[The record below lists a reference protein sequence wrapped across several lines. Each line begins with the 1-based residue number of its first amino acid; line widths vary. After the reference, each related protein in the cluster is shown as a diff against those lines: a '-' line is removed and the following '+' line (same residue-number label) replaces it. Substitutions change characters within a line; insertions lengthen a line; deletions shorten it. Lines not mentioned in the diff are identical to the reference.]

1 MIDNDSQ
8 NLTDTPETDTDKLPP
23 DTEDHLWQLDEPTLA
38 NQYHTDSTTGLSA
51 AEAERRLQHDG
62 RNELETKRASRFVQ
76 FIKQFNNSI
85 IYILAAAAVMTFV
98 MHRYSD
104 SIVIGLVIIAN
115 AIIGYVQ
122 ERQAGN
128 ALERIRE
135 MLISKNFVIRDGK
148 KLEIDARDLVVGDLV
163 NLEAGDA
170 VPADMRL
177 ISADN
182 LNVQESVLT
191 GETNAVEKQEEPMPA
206 SDLALAD
213 RRNMV
218 YASTAVTSGSG
229 LGIVTA
235 TAEATEIGHIQQ
247 SVGEVKSKP
256 TPLMQNLNS
265 LGFGLS
271 IAIVVA
277 AVLLFI
283 LGIFMDT
290 YSLPTLLIAVI
301 TMVVGSM
308 PEGLPAS
315 TSVVLAM
322 GTRQMTKKNVI
333 VKSLPAVETLG
344 AVDIVNTDKTGTLTK
359 NEMTVTKVVTP
370 DARYD
375 VTGVGYDDNG
385 GINFDGALKL
395 NGKTVDWQQDDH
407 MAWLVKIA
415 GQTTDAELHFE
426 NNRWELTGEPTDG
439 ALTTLYRKMTGHDP
453 KVAEVDSLPF
463 DSAFRFSARLADLDG
478 QRVLMVK
485 GSPAT
490 ILQLTTEANAT
501 KYWDDAMD
509 DLTADGLRVVAL
521 AAQVVDDDVTEIDA
535 AKIHDL
541 HLAGFVGIID
551 PPREEAA
558 TAIAELRQ
566 AGVQVKM
573 ITGDHPDTAMAIANK
588 LNLAPQVKAIT
599 GPEIDALDD
608 EQLKAHID
616 DYNVFARATPENKL
630 RIVRAQQANN
640 HVVSMT
646 GDGVNDA
653 PALKQADIG
662 VAMGIKGTE
671 VAKESADMVLAD
683 DDFADIVAAVRE
695 GRHVFDNIRK
705 TIRFLLPTSFAEGL
719 VVIISI
725 LMGHDLPLYPTQL
738 LWINMVSALTI
749 QFAFIFEPP
758 EAGIMS
764 RGPRNVKAG
773 LLSKLDSFEIIYVS
787 LLISGLGIF
796 AYDYLTNLGL
806 PNVVGS
812 TMSLNIIIF
821 GKIFYLFNLRNDH
834 PVISKYFF
842 QNKMAFYII
851 GILIALQLG
860 IIYLPFMQSVFNT
873 TNVNFWYGWGI
884 PILCGIVVLIVTEI
898 GKFIRFRFVEKN
910 EVLS

>member
-1 MIDNDSQ
+1 MIDDNTQQSAHTEAADQ
-8 NLTDTPETDTDKLPP
+8 DAMPP
-23 DTEDHLWQLDEPTLA
+23 DDPNLWQLDEPTLA
-38 NQYHTDSTTGLSA
+38 AKYQTDPENGLST
-51 AEAERRLQHDG
+51 AEAEHRLQQDG
-62 RNELETKRASRFVQ
+62 RNELETKRVSCFVQ

-85 IYILAAAAVMTFV
+85 IYILAAAAVMTFF

-135 MLISKNFVIRDGK
+135 MLISKNFVIRDGQ
-148 KLEIDARDLVVGDLV
+148 KLEVDARDLVVGDLV

-177 ISADN
+177 IAADN
-182 LNVQESVLT
+182 LSVQESVLT
-191 GETNAVEKQEEPMPA
+191 GETAPVEKIEEPMA
-206 SDLALAD
+206 DTKLALAD
-213 RRNMV
+213 RLNMV

-229 LGIVTA
+229 YGVVTA

-247 SVGEVKSKP
+247 SVGEVKNKP
-256 TPLMQNLNS
+256 TPLMRNLNS

-277 AVLLFI
+277 AVLLFL
-283 LGIFMDT
+283 LGMVMHT

-370 DARYD
+370 HHFFD

-385 GINFDGALKL
+385 GVNFDGALKL
-395 NGKTVDWQQDDH
+395 NGKTMDWHQDKS
-407 MAWLVKIA
+407 MEWLVNIA
-415 GQTTDAELHFE
+415 GQTTDAQLHFE

-453 KVAEVDSLPF
+453 EVAEVDSLPF
-463 DSAFRFSARLADLDG
+463 DSAFRFSARLADLNG
-478 QRVLMVK
+478 QRLLMVK

-490 ILQLTTEANAT
+490 VLRLTNQAHNPD
-501 KYWDDAMD
+501 YWEHAMA
-509 DLTADGLRVVAL
+509 DLTSEGLRVVAL
-521 AAQVVDDDVTEIDA
+521 AYQVVDETVDTIDA
-535 AKIHDL
+535 KSIGGL
-541 HLAGFVGIID
+541 ELAGMVGIID

-558 TAIAELRQ
+558 AAIAELRQ
-566 AGVQVKM
+566 AGVEVKM

-588 LNLAPQVKAIT
+588 LNLAPNVKAIS

-608 EQLKAHID
+608 EQLKAKID

-630 RIVRAQQANN
+630 RIVRAQQAND

-725 LMGHDLPLYPTQL
+725 LMGHELPLYPTQL

-758 EAGIMS
+758 EAGIMA

-773 LLSKLDSFEIIYVS
+773 LLSKLDSFEIVYVS

-796 AYDYLTNLGL
+796 AYDYLTALGL

-851 GILIALQLG
+851 GILIVLQLG
-860 IIYLPFMQSVFNT
+860 IIYLPFMQSVFHT
-873 TNVNFWYGWGI
+873 TSINFWYGWGI
-884 PILCGIVVLIVTEI
+884 PIIAGIIVLIVTEI
-898 GKFIRFRFVEKN
+898 GKFIRFRFIDRDEALN
-910 EVLS
+910 

>member
-1 MIDNDSQ
+1 MKDDNTQQSVQ
-8 NLTDTPETDTDKLPP
+8 TETADQDAMPP
-23 DTEDHLWQLDEPTLA
+23 DDPNLWQLDEPTLA
-38 NQYHTDSTTGLSA
+38 KTYQTDPENGLTT
-51 AEAERRLQHDG
+51 AEAEHRLQQDG
-62 RNELETKRASRFVQ
+62 RNELETKHVSRFIQ

-85 IYILAAAAVMTFV
+85 IYILAAAAVMTFF

-148 KLEIDARDLVVGDLV
+148 KLEVDARDLVVGDLV

-177 ISADN
+177 IAADN
-182 LNVQESVLT
+182 LSVQESVLT
-191 GETNAVEKQEEPMPA
+191 GETNAVEKIEEPMPETK
-206 SDLALAD
+206 LALAD
-213 RRNMV
+213 RLNMV

-229 LGIVTA
+229 YGIVIA
-235 TAEATEIGHIQQ
+235 TAEDTEIGHIQQ
-247 SVGEVKSKP
+247 SVGEVKNKA
-256 TPLMQNLNS
+256 TPLMRNLNS

-277 AVLLFI
+277 AVLLFL
-283 LGIFMDT
+283 LGLVMDT

-370 DARYD
+370 HHFFD

-385 GINFDGALKL
+385 GVNFDGALKL
-395 NGKTVDWQQDDH
+395 NGKTMDWHQDKS
-407 MAWLVKIA
+407 MEWLVNIA
-415 GQTTDAELHFE
+415 GQTTDAQLHFE

-439 ALTTLYRKMTGHDP
+439 ALTTLYRKMAGHDP
-453 KVAEVDSLPF
+453 EVAEIDSLPF
-463 DSAFRFSARLADLDG
+463 DSAFRFSARLADFDG
-478 QRVLMVK
+478 QRLLMVK

-490 ILQLTTEANAT
+490 VLRLTNQANQSD
-501 KYWDDAMD
+501 YWEHAMS
-509 DLTADGLRVVAL
+509 DLTSDGLRVVAL
-521 AAQVVDDDVTEIDA
+521 AYQVVDDQVESIDA
-535 AKIHDL
+535 KNISGL
-541 HLAGFVGIID
+541 ELAGMVGIID

-558 TAIAELRQ
+558 TAIAELRK
-566 AGVQVKM
+566 AGVEVKM

-588 LNLAPQVKAIT
+588 LNLASHVKAIS

-608 EQLKAHID
+608 EQLKAQID

-630 RIVRAQQANN
+630 RIVRAQQAND

-773 LLSKLDSFEIIYVS
+773 LLSKLDSFEIVYVS

-796 AYDYLTNLGL
+796 AYNYLTALGL

-851 GILIALQLG
+851 GILIVLQLG
-860 IIYLPFMQSVFNT
+860 IIYLPFMQSIFHT

-884 PILCGIVVLIVTEI
+884 PIIAGIIVLIVTEI
-898 GKFIRFRFVEKN
+898 GKFIRFKFIDRDEALN
-910 EVLS
+910 

>member
-1 MIDNDSQ
+1 MKDDNTQ
-8 NLTDTPETDTDKLPP
+8 QAVHTETADQDAMPP
-23 DTEDHLWQLDEPTLA
+23 DDPNLWQLDEPTLA
-38 NQYHTDSTTGLSA
+38 KTYQTDPENGLTM
-51 AEAERRLQHDG
+51 AEAEHRLQQDG
-62 RNELETKRASRFVQ
+62 RNELEMKHVSRFIQ

-85 IYILAAAAVMTFV
+85 IYILAAAAVMTFF

-148 KLEIDARDLVVGDLV
+148 KLEVDARDLVVGDLV

-177 ISADN
+177 IAADN
-182 LNVQESVLT
+182 LSVQESVLT
-191 GETNAVEKQEEPMPA
+191 GETNAVEKIEEPMTETK
-206 SDLALAD
+206 LALAD
-213 RRNMV
+213 RLNMV

-229 LGIVTA
+229 YGIVIA
-235 TAEATEIGHIQQ
+235 TAEDTEIGHIQQ
-247 SVGEVKSKP
+247 SVGEVKNKA
-256 TPLMQNLNS
+256 TPLMRNLNS

-277 AVLLFI
+277 AVLLFL
-283 LGIFMDT
+283 LGLVMDT

-370 DARYD
+370 HHFFD

-385 GINFDGALKL
+385 GVNFDGALKL
-395 NGKTVDWQQDDH
+395 NGKTMDWHQDKS
-407 MAWLVKIA
+407 MEWLVNIA
-415 GQTTDAELHFE
+415 GQTTDAQLHFE

-439 ALTTLYRKMTGHDP
+439 ALTTLYRKMAGHDP
-453 KVAEVDSLPF
+453 AVAEIDSLPF

-478 QRVLMVK
+478 QRLLMVK

-490 ILQLTTEANAT
+490 VLRLTNQANQSD
-501 KYWDDAMD
+501 YWEHAMS
-509 DLTADGLRVVAL
+509 DLTSDGLRVVAL
-521 AAQVVDDDVTEIDA
+521 AYQVVDDQVESIDA
-535 AKIHDL
+535 KNISGL
-541 HLAGFVGIID
+541 ELAGMVGIID

-558 TAIAELRQ
+558 TAIAELRK
-566 AGVQVKM
+566 AGVEVKM
-573 ITGDHPDTAMAIANK
+573 ITGDHPDTAMAIAKK
-588 LNLAPQVKAIT
+588 LNLASHVKAIS

-608 EQLKAHID
+608 EQLKAQID

-630 RIVRAQQANN
+630 RIVRAQQAND

-773 LLSKLDSFEIIYVS
+773 LLSKLDSFEIVYVS

-796 AYDYLTNLGL
+796 AYNYLTAHGL

-842 QNKMAFYII
+842 LNKMAFYII
-851 GILIALQLG
+851 GILIVLQLG
-860 IIYLPFMQSVFNT
+860 IIYLPFMQSIFHT

-884 PILCGIVVLIVTEI
+884 PIIAGIIVLIVTEI
-898 GKFIRFRFVEKN
+898 GKFIRFKFIDRDEALN
-910 EVLS
+910 

>member
-1 MIDNDSQ
+1 MKDDNTQ
-8 NLTDTPETDTDKLPP
+8 QAVHTETADQDAMPP
-23 DTEDHLWQLDEPTLA
+23 DDPNLWQLDEPTLA
-38 NQYHTDSTTGLSA
+38 KTYQTDPENGLTM
-51 AEAERRLQHDG
+51 AEAEHRLQQDG
-62 RNELETKRASRFVQ
+62 RNELEMKHVSRFIQ

-85 IYILAAAAVMTFV
+85 IYILAAAAVMTFF

-148 KLEIDARDLVVGDLV
+148 KLEVDARDLVVGDLV

-177 ISADN
+177 IAADN
-182 LNVQESVLT
+182 LSVQESVLT
-191 GETNAVEKQEEPMPA
+191 GETNAVEKIEEPMTETK
-206 SDLALAD
+206 LALAD
-213 RRNMV
+213 RLNMV

-229 LGIVTA
+229 YGIVIA
-235 TAEATEIGHIQQ
+235 TAEDTEIGHIQQ
-247 SVGEVKSKP
+247 SVGEVKNKA
-256 TPLMQNLNS
+256 TPLMRNLNS

-277 AVLLFI
+277 AVLLFL
-283 LGIFMDT
+283 LGLVMDT

-370 DARYD
+370 HHFFD

-385 GINFDGALKL
+385 GVNFDGALKL
-395 NGKTVDWQQDDH
+395 NGKTMDWHQDKS
-407 MAWLVKIA
+407 MEWLVNIA
-415 GQTTDAELHFE
+415 GQTTDAQLHFE

-439 ALTTLYRKMTGHDP
+439 ALTTLYRKMAGHDP
-453 KVAEVDSLPF
+453 AVAEIDSLPF

-478 QRVLMVK
+478 QRLLMVK

-490 ILQLTTEANAT
+490 VLRLTNQANQSD
-501 KYWDDAMD
+501 YWEHAMS
-509 DLTADGLRVVAL
+509 DLTSDGLRVVAL
-521 AAQVVDDDVTEIDA
+521 AYQVVDDQVESIDA
-535 AKIHDL
+535 KNISGL
-541 HLAGFVGIID
+541 ELAGMVGIID

-558 TAIAELRQ
+558 TAIAELRK
-566 AGVQVKM
+566 AGVEVKM
-573 ITGDHPDTAMAIANK
+573 ITGDHPDTAMAIAKK
-588 LNLAPQVKAIT
+588 LNLASHVKAIS

-608 EQLKAHID
+608 EQLKAQID

-630 RIVRAQQANN
+630 RIVRAQQAND

-773 LLSKLDSFEIIYVS
+773 LLSKLDSFEIVYVS

-796 AYDYLTNLGL
+796 AYNYLTALGL

-851 GILIALQLG
+851 GILIVLQLG
-860 IIYLPFMQSVFNT
+860 IIYLPFMQSIFHT

-884 PILCGIVVLIVTEI
+884 PIIAGIIVLIVTEI
-898 GKFIRFRFVEKN
+898 GKFIRFKFIDRDEALN
-910 EVLS
+910 

>member
-1 MIDNDSQ
+1 MKDDNTQ
-8 NLTDTPETDTDKLPP
+8 QAVQTETADQDAMPP
-23 DTEDHLWQLDEPTLA
+23 DDPNLWQLDEPTLA
-38 NQYHTDSTTGLSA
+38 KTYQTDPKNGLTT
-51 AEAERRLQHDG
+51 AEAEHRLQQDG
-62 RNELETKRASRFVQ
+62 RNELETKHVSRFIQ

-85 IYILAAAAVMTFV
+85 IYILAAAAVMTFF

-148 KLEIDARDLVVGDLV
+148 KLEVDARDLVVGDLV

-177 ISADN
+177 IAADN
-182 LNVQESVLT
+182 LSVQESVLT
-191 GETNAVEKQEEPMPA
+191 GETNAVEKIEEPMPETK
-206 SDLALAD
+206 LALAD
-213 RRNMV
+213 RLNMV

-229 LGIVTA
+229 YGIVIA
-235 TAEATEIGHIQQ
+235 TAEDTEIGHIQQ
-247 SVGEVKSKP
+247 SVGEVKNKA
-256 TPLMQNLNS
+256 TPLMRNLNS

-271 IAIVVA
+271 VAIVVA
-277 AVLLFI
+277 AILLFL
-283 LGIFMDT
+283 LGLVMDT

-370 DARYD
+370 HHFFD

-385 GINFDGALKL
+385 GVNFDGALKL
-395 NGKTVDWQQDDH
+395 NGKTMDWHQDKS
-407 MAWLVKIA
+407 MEWLVNIA
-415 GQTTDAELHFE
+415 GQTTDAQLHFE

-439 ALTTLYRKMTGHDP
+439 ALTTLYRKMAGHDP
-453 KVAEVDSLPF
+453 EVAEIDSLPF

-478 QRVLMVK
+478 QRLLMVK

-490 ILQLTTEANAT
+490 VLRLTNQANQSD
-501 KYWDDAMD
+501 YWEHAMS
-509 DLTADGLRVVAL
+509 DLTSDGLRVVAL
-521 AAQVVDDDVTEIDA
+521 AYQVVDDQVESIDA
-535 AKIHDL
+535 KNISGL
-541 HLAGFVGIID
+541 ELAGMVGIID

-558 TAIAELRQ
+558 TAIAELRK
-566 AGVQVKM
+566 AGVEVKM

-588 LNLAPQVKAIT
+588 LNLASHVKAIS

-608 EQLKAHID
+608 EQLKAQID

-630 RIVRAQQANN
+630 RIVRAQQAND

-671 VAKESADMVLAD
+671 VSKESADMVLAD

-773 LLSKLDSFEIIYVS
+773 LLSKLDSFEIVYVS

-796 AYDYLTNLGL
+796 AYNYLTALGL

-851 GILIALQLG
+851 GILIVLQLG
-860 IIYLPFMQSVFNT
+860 IIYLPFMQSIFHT

-884 PILCGIVVLIVTEI
+884 PIIAGIIVLIVTEI
-898 GKFIRFRFVEKN
+898 GKFIRFKFIDRDEALN
-910 EVLS
+910 

>member
-1 MIDNDSQ
+1 MIDDNQ
-8 NLTDTPETDTDKLPP
+8 QQLTNPEDQDQVPP
-23 DTEDHLWQLDEPTLA
+23 DTDTTHLWQLDEPTLA
-38 NQYHTDSTTGLSA
+38 TKYQTDPVTGLSA
-51 AEAERRLQHDG
+51 AEAEHRLQQNG
-62 RNELETKRASRFVQ
+62 RNELETKHTSRFIQ

-85 IYILAAAAVMTFV
+85 IYILAAAAIMTFL
-98 MHRYSD
+98 MDRYSD

-135 MLISKNFVIRDGK
+135 MLISKNFVIRDNQ
-148 KLEIDARDLVVGDLV
+148 KLEIDARDLVIGDLV

-182 LNVQESVLT
+182 LSVQESILT
-191 GETNAVEKQEEPMPA
+191 GETNPVEKIEEPMP
-206 SDLALAD
+206 DQQLPLAD
-213 RRNMV
+213 RRNLV

-229 LGIVTA
+229 LGIVVA
-235 TAEATEIGHIQQ
+235 TAEATEIGAIQQ
-247 SVGEVKSKP
+247 SVGAVKEKP
-256 TPLMQNLNS
+256 TPLMRNLNS
-265 LGFGLS
+265 LGLGLS
-271 IAIVVA
+271 IAIIVA
-277 AVLLFI
+277 AVLLFG
-283 LGIFMDT
+283 LGLLMDT

-322 GTRQMTKKNVI
+322 GTRRMTKKNVI

-370 DARYD
+370 HHFFD
-375 VTGVGYDDNG
+375 VTGVGYDADG
-385 GINFDGALKL
+385 GVNFDGALKL
-395 NGKTVDWQQDDH
+395 NGQTMDWHQDQS
-407 MAWLVKIA
+407 MEWLVNIA
-415 GQTTDAELHFE
+415 GQTTDAQLHFE
-426 NNRWELTGEPTDG
+426 NNKWELTGEPTDG

-453 KVAEVDSLPF
+453 EVAEVDSLPF
-463 DSAFRFSARLADLDG
+463 DSAFRFSARLADFDG
-478 QRVLMVK
+478 QRILMVK

-490 ILQLTTEANAT
+490 ILRLTNQKTDPA
-501 KYWDDAMD
+501 YWDHAMT

-521 AAQVVDDDVTEIDA
+521 AYQVVAADVTAIDA
-535 AKIHDL
+535 KTIGNL
-541 HLAGFVGIID
+541 ELAGMVGIID

-558 TAIAELRQ
+558 AAIAELRQ

-573 ITGDHPDTAMAIANK
+573 ITGDHPDTATAIANK
-588 LNLAPQVKAIT
+588 LALAPQVKAIT

-608 EQLKAHID
+608 QQLKAQID
-616 DYNVFARATPENKL
+616 DYNVFARATPANKL
-630 RIVRAQQANN
+630 RIVRAQQANQ

-671 VAKESADMVLAD
+671 VAKEAANMVLAD

-725 LMGHDLPLYPTQL
+725 LMGHELPLYPTQL

-758 EAGIMS
+758 EADIMA

-773 LLSKLDSFEIIYVS
+773 LLSKLDSFEIVYVS

-796 AYDYLTNLGL
+796 AYDYLTALGL

-821 GKIFYLFNLRNDH
+821 GKIFYLFNLRNNH
-834 PVISKYFF
+834 PVISKYLF
-842 QNKMAFYII
+842 QNKMAFYIV
-851 GILIALQLG
+851 GILILLQLG
-860 IIYLPFMQSVFNT
+860 IVYLPFMQSVFHT
-873 TNVNFWYGWGI
+873 TNVSFGYGWGI
-884 PILCGIVVLIVTEI
+884 PILAGIVVLIVTEI
-898 GKFIRFRFVEKN
+898 GKFIRFHFLEKDPN
-910 EVLS
+910 LN

>member
-1 MIDNDSQ
+1 MIDNNNQ
-8 NLTDTPETDTDKLPP
+8 QLTNPEDQDQVPP
-23 DTEDHLWQLDEPTLA
+23 DTTHLWQLDEPTLA
-38 NQYHTDSTTGLSA
+38 TKYRTDPVTGLSA
-51 AEAERRLQHDG
+51 AEAEHRLQQNG
-62 RNELETKRASRFVQ
+62 RNELETKHTSRFIQ

-85 IYILAAAAVMTFV
+85 IYILAAAAIMTFL

-135 MLISKNFVIRDGK
+135 MLISKNFVIRDNQ

-182 LNVQESVLT
+182 LSVQESILT
-191 GETNAVEKQEEPMPA
+191 GETNPVEKIEEPMPA
-206 SDLALAD
+206 EQLALAD
-213 RRNMV
+213 RRNLV

-229 LGIVTA
+229 LGIVVA
-235 TAEATEIGHIQQ
+235 TAEATEIGAIQQ
-247 SVGEVKSKP
+247 SVGAVKEKP
-256 TPLMQNLNS
+256 TPLMRNLNS
-265 LGFGLS
+265 LGLGLS

-277 AVLLFI
+277 AVLLFG
-283 LGIFMDT
+283 LGLLMDT

-322 GTRQMTKKNVI
+322 GTRRMTKKNVI

-370 DARYD
+370 HHFFD
-375 VTGVGYDDNG
+375 VTGVGYDADG
-385 GINFDGALKL
+385 GVNFDGSLKL
-395 NGKTVDWQQDDH
+395 NGQTMDWHQDES
-407 MAWLVKIA
+407 MEWLVNIA
-415 GQTTDAELHFE
+415 GQTTDAQLHFE
-426 NNRWELTGEPTDG
+426 NNKWELTGEPTDG

-463 DSAFRFSARLADLDG
+463 DSAFRFSARLADFNG
-478 QRVLMVK
+478 QRLLMVK

-490 ILQLTTEANAT
+490 ILRLTDQKTAPT
-501 KYWDDAMD
+501 YWDHAMA

-521 AAQVVDDDVTEIDA
+521 AYQVVAPDMTTIDA
-535 AKIHDL
+535 KNISNLA
-541 HLAGFVGIID
+541 LAGMVGIID

-558 TAIAELRQ
+558 AAIAELRQ

-588 LNLAPQVKAIT
+588 LALAPHVKTIT

-608 EQLKAHID
+608 QQLNAQID
-616 DYNVFARATPENKL
+616 DYNVFARATPANKL
-630 RIVRAQQANN
+630 RIVRAQQANQ

-671 VAKESADMVLAD
+671 VAKEAANMVLAD

-725 LMGHDLPLYPTQL
+725 LMGHELPLYPTQL

-758 EAGIMS
+758 EAGIMA

-773 LLSKLDSFEIIYVS
+773 LLSKLDSFEIVYVS

-796 AYDYLTNLGL
+796 AYDYLTALGL

-821 GKIFYLFNLRNDH
+821 GKIFYLFNLRNNH
-834 PVISKYFF
+834 PVISKYLF
-842 QNKMAFYII
+842 QNKMAFYIV
-851 GILIALQLG
+851 GILILLQLG
-860 IIYLPFMQSVFNT
+860 IVYLPFMQSVFHT
-873 TNVNFWYGWGI
+873 TNVSFGYGWGI
-884 PILCGIVVLIVTEI
+884 PILAGIVVLIVTEI
-898 GKFIRFRFVEKN
+898 GKFIRFHFLEKDPGLN
-910 EVLS
+910 

>member
-1 MIDNDSQ
+1 MLEESTSSKDNSKEPPRESQ
-8 NLTDTPETDTDKLPP
+8 K
-23 DTEDHLWQLDEPTLA
+23 LWQMDAKDINKLF
-38 NQYHTDSTTGLSA
+38 QTDAEDGLTSA
-51 AEAERRLQHDG
+51 EVKRRLDRDG
-62 RNELETKRASRFVQ
+62 RNELEVKKTSKFIQ

-85 IYILAAAAVMTFV
+85 IYILAAAAIMTFL

-122 ERQAGN
+122 EQQAGN
-128 ALERIRE
+128 ALEKIRE
-135 MLISKNFVIRDGK
+135 MLVSKNFVFRNGE

-170 VPADMRL
+170 VPADLRL

-182 LNVQESVLT
+182 LSVQESVLT
-191 GETNAVEKQEEPMPA
+191 GETNAVEKIEEAIPDNKLP
-206 SDLALAD
+206 LAE
-213 RRNMV
+213 RQNMV
-218 YASTAVTSGSG
+218 FASTAVTHGSA
-229 LGIVTA
+229 LGVVTA
-235 TAEATEIGHIQQ
+235 TAGDTEIGQIQN
-247 SVGEVKSKP
+247 SVESVKEKP

-271 IAIVVA
+271 IAILVA
-277 AVLLFI
+277 AVVLFI
-283 LGIFMDT
+283 IGYFIDT

-322 GTRQMTKKNVI
+322 GTRKMTKRNVI

-359 NEMTVTKVVTP
+359 NEMTVKKVVTP
-370 DARYD
+370 SHDFD
-375 VTGVGYDDNG
+375 VTGVGYDS
-385 GINFDGALKL
+385 DGAIDFSGSLKL
-395 NGKTVDWQQDDH
+395 GDKNYDWQQDDS
-407 MAWLVKIA
+407 MKWLVNIA
-415 GQTTDAELHFE
+415 GQTTDAQLHFE
-426 NNRWELTGEPTDG
+426 NNHWELTGEPTDG
-439 ALTTLYRKMTGHDP
+439 ALTTLYRKMTGNDP
-453 KVAEVDSLPF
+453 EVDEIDSLPF
-463 DSAFRFSARLADLDG
+463 DSAFRFSARLANLNN

-485 GSPAT
+485 GSPTT
-490 ILQLTTEANAT
+490 IINASGKTTDED
-501 KYWDDAMD
+501 YWNNKIKE
-509 DLTADGLRVVAL
+509 LSSEGLRVVAL
-521 AAQVVDDDVTEIDA
+521 AYKVVDDSFEEIQPDQ
-535 AKIHDL
+535 IGDL
-541 HLAGFVGIID
+541 TLAGMVGIID
-551 PPREEAA
+551 PPREEARA
-558 TAIAELRQ
+558 SIHELRM
-566 AGVQVKM
+566 AGIKVKM
-573 ITGDHPDTAMAIANK
+573 ITGDHPDTASAIAEK
-588 LNLAPQVKAIT
+588 LDLDSVIKAVT
-599 GPEIDALDD
+599 GPEIDAMSD
-608 EQLKAHID
+608 EELNEKID
-616 DYNVFARATPENKL
+616 DYNVFARTTPANKL

-671 VAKESADMVLAD
+671 VAKESANMVLAD
-683 DDFADIVAAVRE
+683 DDFADIVVAVRE

-719 VVIISI
+719 IVVISI
-725 LMGHDLPLYPTQL
+725 LLGQDLPLYPAQL

-758 EAGIMS
+758 EAGIMA
-764 RGPRNVKAG
+764 RGPRNVKKG
-773 LLSKLDSFEIIYVS
+773 LLTKLDTFEIVYVS
-787 LLISGLGIF
+787 LLISGLGIWAF
-796 AYDYLTNLGL
+796 DFLTDKGM
-806 PNVVGS
+806 PEVVGS
-812 TMSLNIIIF
+812 TMALNIIIF

-860 IIYLPFMQSVFNT
+860 IIYLPFMQSIFHT
-873 TNVNFWYGWGI
+873 TNINFTYGWLI
-884 PILCGIVVLIVTEI
+884 PIVAGVIVLAVTEL
-898 GKFIRFRFVEKN
+898 GKFIRFHMLQRTKTIK
-910 EVLS
+910 

>member
-1 MIDNDSQ
+1 MLEESTSSKDNSKEPPRGSQ
-8 NLTDTPETDTDKLPP
+8 K
-23 DTEDHLWQLDEPTLA
+23 LWQMDAKDINKLF
-38 NQYHTDSTTGLSA
+38 QTDAEDGLTSA
-51 AEAERRLQHDG
+51 EVKRRLDRDG
-62 RNELETKRASRFVQ
+62 RNELEVKKTSKFIQ

-85 IYILAAAAVMTFV
+85 IYILAAAAIMTFL

-122 ERQAGN
+122 EQQAGN
-128 ALERIRE
+128 ALEKIRE
-135 MLISKNFVIRDGK
+135 MLVSKNFVFRNGE

-170 VPADMRL
+170 VPADLRL

-182 LNVQESVLT
+182 LSVQESVLT
-191 GETNAVEKQEEPMPA
+191 GETNAVEKIEEAIPDNKLP
-206 SDLALAD
+206 LAE
-213 RRNMV
+213 RQNMV
-218 YASTAVTSGSG
+218 FASTAVTHGSA
-229 LGIVTA
+229 LGVVTA
-235 TAEATEIGHIQQ
+235 TAGDTEIGQIQN
-247 SVGEVKSKP
+247 SVESVKEKP

-271 IAIVVA
+271 IAILVA
-277 AVLLFI
+277 AVVLFI
-283 LGIFMDT
+283 IGYFIDT

-322 GTRQMTKKNVI
+322 GTRKMTKRNVI

-359 NEMTVTKVVTP
+359 NEMTVKKVVTP
-370 DARYD
+370 SHDFD
-375 VTGVGYDDNG
+375 VTGVGYDS
-385 GINFDGALKL
+385 DGAIDFSGSLKL
-395 NGKTVDWQQDDH
+395 GDKNYDWQQDDS
-407 MAWLVKIA
+407 MKWLVNIA
-415 GQTTDAELHFE
+415 GQTTDAQLHFE
-426 NNRWELTGEPTDG
+426 NNHWELTGEPTFG
-439 ALTTLYRKMTGHDP
+439 ALTTLYRKMTGNDP
-453 KVAEVDSLPF
+453 EVDEIDSLPF
-463 DSAFRFSARLADLDG
+463 DSAFRFSARLANLNN

-485 GSPAT
+485 GSPTT
-490 ILQLTTEANAT
+490 IINASVKTTDED
-501 KYWDDAMD
+501 YWNNKIKE
-509 DLTADGLRVVAL
+509 LSSEGLRVVAL
-521 AAQVVDDDVTEIDA
+521 AYKIVDDSFEEIQPDQ
-535 AKIHDL
+535 IGDL
-541 HLAGFVGIID
+541 TLAGMVGIID
-551 PPREEAA
+551 PPREEARA
-558 TAIAELRQ
+558 SIHELRM
-566 AGVQVKM
+566 AGIKVKM
-573 ITGDHPDTAMAIANK
+573 ITGDHPDTASAIAEK
-588 LNLAPQVKAIT
+588 LDLDSVIKAVT
-599 GPEIDALDD
+599 GPEIDAMSD
-608 EQLKAHID
+608 EELNEKID
-616 DYNVFARATPENKL
+616 DYNVFARTTPANKL

-671 VAKESADMVLAD
+671 VAKESANMVLAD
-683 DDFADIVAAVRE
+683 DDFADIVVAVRE

-719 VVIISI
+719 IVVISI
-725 LMGHDLPLYPTQL
+725 LLGQDLPLYPAQL

-758 EAGIMS
+758 EAGIMA
-764 RGPRNVKAG
+764 RGPRNVKKG
-773 LLSKLDSFEIIYVS
+773 LLTKLDTFEIVYVS
-787 LLISGLGIF
+787 LLISGLGIWAF
-796 AYDYLTNLGL
+796 DFLTDKGM
-806 PNVVGS
+806 PEVVGS
-812 TMSLNIIIF
+812 TMALNIIIF

-860 IIYLPFMQSVFNT
+860 IIYLPFMQSIFHT
-873 TNVNFWYGWGI
+873 TNINFTYGWLI
-884 PILCGIVVLIVTEI
+884 PIVAGVIVLAVTEL
-898 GKFIRFRFVEKN
+898 GKFIRFHMLQRTKTIK
-910 EVLS
+910 

>member
-1 MIDNDSQ
+1 MLEDSTISSTDNSKEPPRDSQ
-8 NLTDTPETDTDKLPP
+8 ELWQLNESDLGKKFQT
-23 DTEDHLWQLDEPTLA
+23 DTED
-38 NQYHTDSTTGLSA
+38 GLTSA
-51 AEAERRLQHDG
+51 EVKRRLDRNG
-62 RNELETKRASRFVQ
+62 RNELEVKKTSKFVQ

-85 IYILAAAAVMTFV
+85 IYILAAAAIMTFL

-115 AIIGYVQ
+115 AIIGYIQ
-122 ERQAGN
+122 EQQAGN
-128 ALERIRE
+128 ALEKIRE
-135 MLISKNFVIRDGK
+135 MLVSKNFVFRNGE

-170 VPADMRL
+170 VPADLRL

-182 LNVQESVLT
+182 LSVQESTLT
-191 GETNAVEKQEEPMPA
+191 GETNPVEKIEEA
-206 SDLALAD
+206 ISDAQLPLAE
-213 RRNMV
+213 RQNMV
-218 YASTAVTSGSG
+218 FASTAVTSGSG
-229 LGIVTA
+229 LGIVVA
-235 TAEATEIGHIQQ
+235 TAGDTEIGQIQD
-247 SVGEVKSKP
+247 SVESVKEKP

-271 IAIVVA
+271 IAILIA

-283 LGIFMDT
+283 IGYFIDT

-322 GTRQMTKKNVI
+322 GTRKMTKRNVI

-359 NEMTVTKVVTP
+359 NEMTVKKVVTP
-370 DARYD
+370 THMFD
-375 VTGVGYDDNG
+375 VTGVGYDA
-385 GINFDGALKL
+385 DGSVDFSGNLELGDEKF
-395 NGKTVDWQQDDH
+395 DWQQDPS
-407 MAWLVKIA
+407 MKWLVDIA
-415 GQTTDAELHFE
+415 GQTTDAQLHFE

-439 ALTTLYRKMTGHDP
+439 ALTTLYRKMTGNDP
-453 KVAEVDSLPF
+453 EVDEIDSLPF
-463 DSAFRFSARLADLDG
+463 DSAFRFSARLANLNN

-485 GSPAT
+485 GSPTT
-490 ILQLTTEANAT
+490 IINASVKST
-501 KYWDDAMD
+501 DQAYWNDQIKK
-509 DLTADGLRVVAL
+509 LSSEGLRVVAL
-521 AAQVVDDDVTEIDA
+521 AYKLVDDSFDDIQPDKIDG
-535 AKIHDL
+535 L
-541 HLAGFVGIID
+541 TLAGMVGIID
-551 PPREEAA
+551 PPREEARA
-558 TAIAELRQ
+558 SIHELRM
-566 AGVQVKM
+566 AGIKVKM
-573 ITGDHPDTAMAIANK
+573 ITGDHPDTASAIAKK
-588 LNLAPQVKAIT
+588 LDLDSVIKAIT
-599 GPEIDALDD
+599 GPEIDAMSD
-608 EQLKAHID
+608 EELADKID
-616 DYNVFARATPENKL
+616 DYNVFARTTPANKL
-630 RIVRAQQANN
+630 RIVRAQQAND

-671 VAKESADMVLAD
+671 VAKESANMVLAD
-683 DDFADIVAAVRE
+683 DDFADIVVAVRE

-719 VVIISI
+719 IVVISI
-725 LMGHDLPLYPTQL
+725 LLGQDLPLYPAQL

-758 EAGIMS
+758 EAGIMA

-773 LLSKLDSFEIIYVS
+773 LLNKLDTFEIIYVS
-787 LLISGLGIF
+787 LLISGLGIWAF
-796 AYDYLTNLGL
+796 DFLTDKGM
-806 PNVVGS
+806 PEVVGS
-812 TMSLNIIIF
+812 TMALNIIIF

-842 QNKMAFYII
+842 QNRMAFYII

-860 IIYLPFMQSVFNT
+860 IIYLPFMQSIFHT
-873 TNVNFWYGWGI
+873 TSINFTYGWLI
-884 PILCGIVVLIVTEI
+884 PILAGVIVLIVTEL
-898 GKFIRFRFVEKN
+898 GKFIRFRMLRKDFK
-910 EVLS
+910 

>member
-1 MIDNDSQ
+1 MDAKDINKLFQTDAEDG
-8 NLTDTPETDTDKLPP
+8 LT
-23 DTEDHLWQLDEPTLA
+23 
-38 NQYHTDSTTGLSA
+38 SA
-51 AEAERRLQHDG
+51 EVKRRLDRDG
-62 RNELETKRASRFVQ
+62 RNELEVKKTSKFIQ

-85 IYILAAAAVMTFV
+85 IYILAAAAIMTFL

-122 ERQAGN
+122 EQQAGN
-128 ALERIRE
+128 ALEKIRE
-135 MLISKNFVIRDGK
+135 MLVSKNFVFRNGE

-170 VPADMRL
+170 VPADLRL

-182 LNVQESVLT
+182 LSVQESVLT
-191 GETNAVEKQEEPMPA
+191 GETNAVEKIEEAIPDNKLP
-206 SDLALAD
+206 LAE
-213 RRNMV
+213 RQNMV
-218 YASTAVTSGSG
+218 FASTAVTHGSA
-229 LGIVTA
+229 LGVVTA
-235 TAEATEIGHIQQ
+235 TAGDTEIGQIQN
-247 SVGEVKSKP
+247 SVESVKEKP

-271 IAIVVA
+271 IAILVA
-277 AVLLFI
+277 AVVLFI
-283 LGIFMDT
+283 IGYFIDT

-322 GTRQMTKKNVI
+322 GTRKMTKRNVI

-359 NEMTVTKVVTP
+359 NEMTVKKVVTP
-370 DARYD
+370 SHDFD
-375 VTGVGYDDNG
+375 VTGVGYDS
-385 GINFDGALKL
+385 DGAIDFSGSLKL
-395 NGKTVDWQQDDH
+395 GDKNYDWQQDDS
-407 MAWLVKIA
+407 MKWLVNIA
-415 GQTTDAELHFE
+415 GQTTDAQLHFE
-426 NNRWELTGEPTDG
+426 NNHWELTGEPTDG
-439 ALTTLYRKMTGHDP
+439 ALTTLYRKMTGNDP
-453 KVAEVDSLPF
+453 EVDEIDSLPF
-463 DSAFRFSARLADLDG
+463 DSAFRFSARLANLNN

-485 GSPAT
+485 GSPTT
-490 ILQLTTEANAT
+490 IINASVKTTDED
-501 KYWDDAMD
+501 YWNNKIKE
-509 DLTADGLRVVAL
+509 LSSEGLRVVAL
-521 AAQVVDDDVTEIDA
+521 AYKIVDDSFEEIQPDQ
-535 AKIHDL
+535 IGDL
-541 HLAGFVGIID
+541 TLAGMVGIID
-551 PPREEAA
+551 PPREEARA
-558 TAIAELRQ
+558 SIHELRM
-566 AGVQVKM
+566 AGIKVKM
-573 ITGDHPDTAMAIANK
+573 ITGDHPDTASAIAEK
-588 LNLAPQVKAIT
+588 LDLDSVIKAVT
-599 GPEIDALDD
+599 GPEIDAMSD
-608 EQLKAHID
+608 EELNEKID
-616 DYNVFARATPENKL
+616 DYNVFARTTPANKL

-671 VAKESADMVLAD
+671 VAKESANMVLAD
-683 DDFADIVAAVRE
+683 DDFADIVVAVRE

-719 VVIISI
+719 IVVISI
-725 LMGHDLPLYPTQL
+725 LLGQDLPLYPAQL

-758 EAGIMS
+758 EAGIMA
-764 RGPRNVKAG
+764 RGPRNVKKG
-773 LLSKLDSFEIIYVS
+773 LLTKLDTFEIVYVS
-787 LLISGLGIF
+787 LLISGLGIWAF
-796 AYDYLTNLGL
+796 DFLTDKGM
-806 PNVVGS
+806 PEVVGS
-812 TMSLNIIIF
+812 TMALNIIIF

-860 IIYLPFMQSVFNT
+860 IIYLPFMQSIFHT
-873 TNVNFWYGWGI
+873 TNINFTYGWLI
-884 PILCGIVVLIVTEI
+884 PIVAGVIVLAVTEL
-898 GKFIRFRFVEKN
+898 GKFIRFHMLQRTKTIK
-910 EVLS
+910 

>member
-1 MIDNDSQ
+1 MIDNDAQQVTSE
-8 NLTDTPETDTDKLPP
+8 NTSDKDSMPP
-23 DTEDHLWQLDEPTLA
+23 DATHLWQLDEPTLA
-38 NQYHTDSTTGLSA
+38 KQFDTDPEKGLSE
-51 AEAERRLQHDG
+51 AEAARRLQQDG
-62 RNELETKRASRFVQ
+62 RNELETKRQSRFIQ

-85 IYILAAAAVMTFV
+85 IYILAAAAVLTFF
-98 MHRYSD
+98 MQRYSD

-115 AIIGYVQ
+115 AIIGYIQ

-135 MLISKNFVIRDGK
+135 MLISKNFVIRDGQ
-148 KLEIDARDLVVGDLV
+148 KLELDARDLVVGDLI

-182 LNVQESVLT
+182 MGVQESTLT
-191 GETNAVEKQEEPMPA
+191 GETNAVEKIEESMTA
-206 SDLALAD
+206 TDLALAD

-229 LGIVTA
+229 YGIVVA
-235 TAEATEIGHIQQ
+235 TAEDTEIGHIQQ

-256 TPLMQNLNS
+256 TPLMRNLNS

-359 NEMTVTKVVTP
+359 NEMTVTKILTH
-370 DARYD
+370 DHDYD
-375 VTGVGYDDNG
+375 VTGVGYDNNG
-385 GINFDGALKL
+385 GVNFDGNLKFK
-395 NGKTVDWQQDDH
+395 GKNFDWQQDDH
-407 MAWLVKIA
+407 LAWLINVA

-426 NNRWELTGEPTDG
+426 NGKWELNGEPTDG

-453 KVAEVDSLPF
+453 EVQEVDSLPF

-490 ILQLTTEANAT
+490 VLRLTDQAADE
-501 KYWDDAMD
+501 KQWDTRLD

-521 AAQVVDDDVTEIDA
+521 AYQAVPDTMTEIDA
-535 AKIHDL
+535 KAIGGL
-541 HLAGFVGIID
+541 TLAGMVGIID

-558 TAIAELRQ
+558 TAIQELRQ

-608 EQLKAHID
+608 DQLKAKID
-616 DYNVFARATPENKL
+616 DYNVFARATPANKL
-630 RIVRAQQANN
+630 RIVRAQQAND

-773 LLSKLDSFEIIYVS
+773 LLSKLDSFEIVYVS

-796 AYDYLTNLGL
+796 AYDMLTAMGL

-821 GKIFYLFNLRNDH
+821 GKIFYLFNLRNEH

-851 GILIALQLG
+851 GILIVLQLG
-860 IIYLPFMQSVFNT
+860 IIYLPFMQDVFHT

-884 PILCGIVVLIVTEI
+884 PIIAGIIVLIVTEI
-898 GKFIRFRFVEKN
+898 GKFIRNRFINPNGIAE
-910 EVLS
+910 